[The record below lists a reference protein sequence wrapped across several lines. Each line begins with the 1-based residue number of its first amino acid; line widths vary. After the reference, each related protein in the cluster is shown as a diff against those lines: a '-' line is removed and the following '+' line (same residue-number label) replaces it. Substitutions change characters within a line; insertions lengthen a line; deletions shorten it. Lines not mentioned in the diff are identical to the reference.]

1 VSDGYKDLFAWLAKQ
16 DSSKPHI
23 RQIIDLISASVVE
36 AEKAR
41 LLESELDRR
50 VAVGVYLAKKNE
62 ALEAEVERLKKKYE
76 SLPSILE

>member
-1 VSDGYKDLFAWLAKQ
+1 MSNGYKDLFTWLAKQ
-16 DSSKPHI
+16 DSSKPHV

-50 VAVGVYLAKKNE
+50 VAIDAYLVKKNE

>member
-1 VSDGYKDLFAWLAKQ
+1 MSKDYANLFSWLAKQ
-16 DSSKPHI
+16 DSSKPHV
-23 RQIIDLISASVVE
+23 RQIIDLISAAVVE

-50 VAVGVYLAKKNE
+50 VAVGVYLTKKNE

-76 SLPSILE
+76 SLPSVLE

>member
-1 VSDGYKDLFAWLAKQ
+1 M
-16 DSSKPHI
+16 
-23 RQIIDLISASVVE
+23 
-36 AEKAR
+36 
-41 LLESELDRR
+41 LESELDRR